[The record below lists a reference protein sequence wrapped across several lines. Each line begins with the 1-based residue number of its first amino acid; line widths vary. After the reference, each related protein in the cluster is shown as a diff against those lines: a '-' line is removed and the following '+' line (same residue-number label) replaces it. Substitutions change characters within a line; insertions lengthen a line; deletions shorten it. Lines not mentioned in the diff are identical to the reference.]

1 MYYSFLPIKSLPK
14 GSRTDKLIDRSR
26 TGVFVGYIDNTDTIY
41 RIQAPNIKAVIKAYP
56 IKFAEDVK
64 GGTIDLNLDV
74 QTRNKLPERRPRGR
88 PLKTPIVVSTNA
100 AALLVDAEAEIQL
113 PPQAENAKV
122 QPEIPEAGN
131 LSGSRQVQT
140 AEPLLAGPLNTLA
153 PRRFIHVA
161 ISKRERDLDTDDND
175 EDSYRNK
182 ISKANIAL
190 ILALATTVDPDKD
203 KEDEEIAQVIIYTD
217 L

>member
-1 MYYSFLPIKSLPK
+1 MCYSFLPIKSLPK
-14 GSRTDKLIDRSR
+14 DSRTDKLIDRSR
-26 TGVFVGYIDNTDTIY
+26 TGVFVGYIDNTNTMY
-41 RIQAPNIKAVIKAYP
+41 RIQAPDIKAVIKAYS
-56 IKFAEDVK
+56 IKFAEEVK
-64 GGTIDLNLDV
+64 GGTVDLNLDV
-74 QTRNKLPERRPRGR
+74 QTRNKLQERRPCGR
-88 PLKTPIVVSTNA
+88 PLKVPIIASTNA
-100 AALLVDAEAEIQL
+100 AAPLVDAEAEIQP
-113 PPQAENAKV
+113 PPQAENAEV

-140 AEPLLAGPLNTLA
+140 AEPLLAGPPNTLA
-153 PRRFIHVA
+153 PRRFMQVA
-161 ISKRERDLDTDDND
+161 IPKRGRDLDTDDND

-190 ILALATTVDPDKD
+190 ILALAATVDPDKD

>member
-26 TGVFVGYIDNTDTIY
+26 TGVFVGYIDDTDTIY
-41 RIQAPNIKAVIKAYP
+41 RIQAPNIKAVIKAYS

-64 GGTIDLNLDV
+64 GGTIDLNLNV

-88 PLKTPIVVSTNA
+88 PLKAPIVVSTNA

-113 PPQAENAKV
+113 PPQAKNAKV

-131 LSGSRQVQT
+131 LSGSR
-140 AEPLLAGPLNTLA
+140 
-153 PRRFIHVA
+153 
-161 ISKRERDLDTDDND
+161 
-175 EDSYRNK
+175 
-182 ISKANIAL
+182 
-190 ILALATTVDPDKD
+190 
-203 KEDEEIAQVIIYTD
+203 
-217 L
+217 